1 MTCTGYKMDCF
12 RAATMAT
19 PHSLLMGMDVF
30 HPQMRRCHFLLESDF
45 FTDVESEG
53 YPTS

>member
-1 MTCTGYKMDCF
+1 MDCF

-30 HPQMRRCHFLLESDF
+30 HPQMRRCHFYWKVIF
-45 FTDVESEG
+45 
-53 YPTS
+53 Y